1 MNDSSKSPT
10 CKRCGISGL
19 TWAKSVKGNWYL
31 GVPYIHTFE
40 DGNQVMTHVVA
51 HNCNPTEEQQAKFE
65 AERAE
70 VLVAR
75 AQEQA
80 ELDARIAEAN
90 RAFHIPAEIGEKVTI
105 TGTVIMA
112 TDIETGF
119 GTSRLIVVKTPEA
132 YIGKMMTTAEW
143 AWNVDFEE
151 EVTVTAVIKSH
162 DTYQG
167 KAQTTLL
174 RPKRHAE

>member
-1 MNDSSKSPT
+1 MNANESKT
-10 CKRCGISGL
+10 CQRCGTTGL
-19 TWAKSVKGNWYL
+19 VWNKSVKGKWYL
-31 GVPYIHTFE
+31 GTPHVHTFE
-40 DGNQVMTHVVA
+40 DGNQVTTHVVA

-70 VLVAR
+70 VIAAR

-143 AWNVDFEE
+143 AWDVDFEE